1 MNPVSGQSTAY
12 QHDSDTS
19 DTQQNAINTDF
30 DKATKP
36 YLSSEHTDTES
47 GGTHYFFPAA
57 SGGIIINENYIGGRR
72 IYQSNLDRAIGCCFM
87 NIQTG
92 LHRE

>member
-19 DTQQNAINTDF
+19 DTQQNAINTEF
-30 DKATKP
+30 DKAAKP

-57 SGGIIINENYIGGRR
+57 SGGIKIENYIGGRR
-72 IYQSNLDRAIGCCFM
+72 I
-87 NIQTG
+87 
-92 LHRE
+92 